1 MPVRHIHKAPLKAL
15 AEEYLR
21 RAEEDPTKR
30 VGAAELDE
38 IMATVGDQ
46 FLMPTG
52 LLRQRFAREP
62 LTAEAKLDITRKGIT
77 FAEQEDLRALVT
89 DPAFVSLLEPAAAT
103 GLSALAGFA
112 FASDDAASAAGLRAP
127 NMQFTDAQLDAVQE
141 FKRLF
146 DAGELP
152 RLYEA
157 VTGAVNDPSLEAV
170 ARALFDALPT
180 MGPASNAEAFVAAG
194 LWASPPRGLDALE
207 QSPRYLTGRQVL
219 VRTTVHPEL
228 FDERDFLSYKSAD
241 EGGRDAVT
249 YRASIA
255 GEDGDAF
262 LVRVDGRTEPLRVP
276 KDDVFAL
283 NQPHD
288 TEALKTGEHAYEL
301 IGGGTDYADPLLKA
315 KVAEAAL
322 KIAPLVAELDFEG
335 ALANR
340 SDARRQRKHTTEL
353 QRRAVVGIHDV
364 MDMKYPSE
372 DFAEPGRR
380 RGGGAGRQAM
390 RGLGICFDQAGVMLA
405 MLMPFQKSLGVD
417 AQFLMGG
424 VYRNVTERGQDAFRK
439 SGHGWLQLT
448 YRPSMELRIVDRT
461 WLQADQPADKAY
473 SRYGDRYPAGHRW
486 GFAPQAVTSS
496 DVDVGASTEA
506 PPRQFGEAGVDG
518 RDQHMS
524 TRQ

>member
-21 RAEEDPTKR
+21 RAKEDPSQR
-30 VGAAELDE
+30 VGEPELDE

-46 FLMPTG
+46 FLMPTA

-62 LTAEAKLDITRKGIT
+62 LSPEAKLDITRAGIT

-89 DPAFVSLLEPAAAT
+89 DPAFVSLLEPAAAA
-103 GLSALAGFA
+103 GLSALAGFS
-112 FASDDAASAAGLRAP
+112 FADDVATGPSGLRAP
-127 NMQFTDAQLDAVQE
+127 NMRFSDAQLEAVQE

-146 DAGELP
+146 EAGELT
-152 RLYEA
+152 RMYEA
-157 VTGAVNDPSLEAV
+157 VTGAVNDPSLEAA
-170 ARALFDALPT
+170 ARSLFDALPP
-180 MGPASNAEAFVAAG
+180 MSPASNAEAFVAAG
-194 LWASPPRGLDALE
+194 YWASPPRGLDDLE
-207 QSPRYLTGRQVL
+207 KSPRYLEGRQVL

-228 FDERDFLSYKSAD
+228 FDERDFLSYKSTA
-241 EGGRDAVT
+241 EGGREAVT

-262 LVRVDGRTEPLRVP
+262 LVRVDGRSEPLRVP
-276 KDDVFAL
+276 KEEVFAL

-288 TEALKTGEHAYEL
+288 TEALKTGEHAYQL
-301 IGGGTDYADPLLKA
+301 IGGGTDYDDPLLKA

-322 KIAPLVAELDFEG
+322 KIAPLVRELDFHAAIAAGG
-335 ALANR
+335 A
-340 SDARRQRKHTTEL
+340 ARRQRKHLTEL
-353 QRRAVVGIHDV
+353 QRRAVIDIHDV

-380 RGGGAGRQAM
+380 RGGGAGQQAM

-417 AQFLMGG
+417 AQFMMGG

-448 YRPSMELRIVDRT
+448 YRPSMELRIIDRT

-486 GFAPQAVTSS
+486 GFLPQAVNAT
-496 DVDVGASTEA
+496 DVDMAASTEA
-506 PPRQFGEAGVDG
+506 APRQFGEAGVDG